1 MFGLRFLERELQKSG
16 SRRAGDSGLI
26 GRALYTIRCIAIVFN
41 SKVRAEVLS
50 MRRVVFGAAC
60 VIALAFVAL
69 SSAAHANVLVR
80 VDRATQTM
88 DVSVDGASV
97 YRWPVSTRRRG
108 FGTPAGTFRPQRMAA
123 RWFSTVYYNAPM
135 PHAIFFHGGYAIH
148 GSYDIARLGGP
159 ASHGCIRLHPSA
171 AAALFG
177 IVQRE
182 GMQNTT
188 IVVR

>member
-1 MFGLRFLERELQKSG
+1 
-16 SRRAGDSGLI
+16 
-26 GRALYTIRCIAIVFN
+26 
-41 SKVRAEVLS
+41 
-50 MRRVVFGAAC
+50 MRRILFGVAC
-60 VIALAFVAL
+60 VVVLAFVVL
-69 SSAAHANVLVR
+69 SSDAQANVLVR

-97 YRWPVSTRRRG
+97 YRWPVSTGRRG

-171 AAALFG
+171 AAALFS

-182 GMQNTT
+182 GMHNTT
-188 IVVR
+188 IVVH

>member
-1 MFGLRFLERELQKSG
+1 
-16 SRRAGDSGLI
+16 
-26 GRALYTIRCIAIVFN
+26 
-41 SKVRAEVLS
+41 
-50 MRRVVFGAAC
+50 MRRVLFGVAC
-60 VIALAFVAL
+60 VVVALAFVAL
-69 SSAAHANVLVR
+69 SSDAYANVLVR

-97 YRWPVSTRRRG
+97 YRWPVSTGRRG

-171 AAALFG
+171 AAALFS

-182 GMQNTT
+182 GMHNTT

>member
-50 MRRVVFGAAC
+50 MRRVLFGAAC
-60 VIALAFVAL
+60 IIALAFVAL

-97 YRWPVSTRRRG
+97 YRWPVSTGRRG
-108 FGTPAGTFRPQRMAA
+108 FGTPSGTFRPQRMAA

-182 GMQNTT
+182 GMHNTT
-188 IVVR
+188 VVVR

>member
-1 MFGLRFLERELQKSG
+1 
-16 SRRAGDSGLI
+16 
-26 GRALYTIRCIAIVFN
+26 
-41 SKVRAEVLS
+41 
-50 MRRVVFGAAC
+50 MRRILFGVAC
-60 VIALAFVAL
+60 VVALAFIAL
-69 SSAAHANVLVR
+69 SSDAYANVLVR

-97 YRWPVSTRRRG
+97 YRWPVSTGRRG

-171 AAALFG
+171 AAALFS

-182 GMQNTT
+182 GMHNTT

>member
-1 MFGLRFLERELQKSG
+1 
-16 SRRAGDSGLI
+16 
-26 GRALYTIRCIAIVFN
+26 
-41 SKVRAEVLS
+41 
-50 MRRVVFGAAC
+50 MRRVLLAALC
-60 VIALAFVAL
+60 AALSCVAL
-69 SSAAHANVLVR
+69 SIKAEANVLVR

-97 YRWPVSTRRRG
+97 YRWPVSTGRRG
-108 FGTPAGTFRPQRMAA
+108 FGTPPGTFRPQRMAP

-171 AAALFG
+171 AATLFG
-177 IVQRE
+177 IIERE
-182 GMQNTT
+182 GMRNTT